1 MKNLIQ
7 TAISAGNFKIFI
19 NVIQEAGLFD
29 TLSTDGPY
37 TIFAPNDEAFSKLPA
52 GTLENLIHD
61 KEKLTDIL
69 TYHVIPNKVMASQVS
84 NLKTANTING
94 KKLTIKK
101 SSDLKIDS
109 AKVIK
114 TNINCTNGVIHVIDE
129 VLLPKNN

>member
-1 MKNLIQ
+1 LKNLIE
-7 TAISAGNFKIFI
+7 TAIDAGNFKILI
-19 NVIQEAGLFD
+19 NAIQEAGLFE

-37 TIFAPNDEAFSKLPA
+37 TIFAPTDEAFSKLPA

-61 KEKLTDIL
+61 KEKLTDLL
-69 TYHVIPNKVMASQVS
+69 TYHVLPNKVMAAQVS
-84 NLKTANTING
+84 NLKTADTVNG
-94 KKLTIKK
+94 KKLTIKT

-114 TNINCTNGVIHVIDE
+114 TNIKCTNGIIHVIDE